1 MSQLPQVLWLGVNP
15 SLQHFDRRLCRRLSR
30 QVGLQYW
37 CYHQSADEPCS
48 IQAALTL
55 LDDYLQ
61 SQSQPVHLIGHGLS
75 GALGLLYTR
84 LYAHR
89 VKSLTLLSVGAHP
102 AVSWH
107 AHYYVLRNRL
117 PCDRSMILMQMANML
132 FYCQSRAKLV
142 GLAQLLEKVLDSE
155 LAPHSLV
162 EHQPF
167 SPGGVEVPLLVCR
180 GAHDVI
186 VDPHAHAQWQSFLK
200 PGDRL
205 WTCPEGRH
213 FFHHTHG
220 SQTSDVI
227 FNFWHQMSSRPAQT
241 PLIEVLSR

>member
-1 MSQLPQVLWLGVNP
+1 MSQLPQALWLGINP
-15 SLQHFDRRLCRRLSR
+15 SLKHFDQRLCRLLSR
-30 QVGLQYW
+30 QVELHYW
-37 CYHQSADEPCS
+37 CYNQSLDEPCS
-48 IQAALTL
+48 IQSALTL

-61 SQSQPVHLIGHGLS
+61 SQSQPIHLIGHGLS
-75 GALGLLYTR
+75 GAVGLLYAR

-89 VKSLTLLSVGAHP
+89 VKSLTLLSVGSHP

-132 FYCQSRAKLV
+132 FCCQSRSKLV

-186 VDPHAHAQWQSFLK
+186 VDSSAHAHWQPFLK
-200 PGDRL
+200 TGDRL

-213 FFHHTHG
+213 FFQHTHVP
-220 SQTSDVI
+220 QTSGVI
-227 FNFWHQMSSRPAQT
+227 LDFWYQTASPLAET
-241 PLIEVLSR
+241 PLIEIFSP